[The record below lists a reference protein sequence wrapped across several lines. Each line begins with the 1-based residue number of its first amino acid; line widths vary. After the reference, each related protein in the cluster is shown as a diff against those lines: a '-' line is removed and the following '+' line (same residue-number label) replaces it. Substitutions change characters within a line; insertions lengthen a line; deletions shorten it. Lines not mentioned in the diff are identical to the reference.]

1 LVLRVNTE
9 VLDHTEF
16 LLFDGFDLEAVVFQ
30 LLAHLLA
37 LLEVVKTL
45 LLGDG
50 GVLRDLIS
58 KDT

>member
-50 GVLRDLIS
+50 GVL
-58 KDT
+58 